1 MAPSRTLLFAQG
13 ITAPAPLSLRISS
26 LTGQRLCPGRKHK
39 NILNNLLIPK
49 LPPRIVL
56 PKRLTSVRAVSNADA
71 AASSGAS
78 SNANSNA
85 AKPSDVSQQRGGL
98 LFALY
103 KFTRPHTIRGTI
115 LGSISGCAR
124 AILESPSAIDW
135 ALIPRA
141 VMGMLALL
149 FGNAVIVGVNQIY
162 DVRLDRINKPFLP
175 LASNEMSKRVAWFV
189 VIISAILGLFI
200 VKRFFSPLIFG
211 LYAFG
216 MVFGTLYSV
225 PPFRFKR
232 YPFLAAITISCVRG
246 FLMNFGVYHATKS
259 ALGVPFAWSPP
270 ITFLAI
276 FMSVFATVIA
286 LSKDLPDIRG
296 DIAEGVPTFAS
307 TVGPARMIRVV
318 YFMLGLNYIAA
329 ILVAF
334 FAPPTAFHRL
344 PLGIGHAVL
353 GAWLMSYMSSVDP
366 TSMQSIKKFYAFI
379 WKLFYAEY
387 LLFPFI

>member
-1 MAPSRTLLFAQG
+1 MAPSLIPLFVQSTSLASS
-13 ITAPAPLSLRISS
+13 ILRISS
-26 LTGQRLCPGRKHK
+26 LTGHQLCSGRRHKDSLKHSPVP
-39 NILNNLLIPK
+39 NFHSHT
-49 LPPRIVL
+49 VL
-56 PKRLTSVRAVSNADA
+56 PRRKTPVCAVSNADA
-71 AASSGAS
+71 T
-78 SNANSNA
+78 ANSGGSSDANPNA
-85 AKPSDVSQQRGGL
+85 SELPEISHKRSGL
-98 LFALY
+98 AFALY

-124 AILESPSAIDW
+124 AVLESPSAIDW
-135 ALIPRA
+135 GLIPRA

-149 FGNAVIVGVNQIY
+149 FGNAYIVGINQIY

-189 VIISAILGLFI
+189 IVTSAILGLFI
-200 VKRFFSPLIFG
+200 VKRFFSSLIFG

-216 MVFGTLYSV
+216 MVFGTLYSI

-232 YPFLAAITISCVRG
+232 YPLLAAITISCVRG

-307 TVGPARMIRVV
+307 SIGPARMIHTV
-318 YFMLGLNYIAA
+318 YIMLGLNYIAA

-334 FAPPTAFHRL
+334 FAPPTAFNRL
-344 PLGIGHAVL
+344 PLGIGHAIL
-353 GAWLMSYMSSVDP
+353 GAWLMSYMPSVDP

>member
-1 MAPSRTLLFAQG
+1 MVRTLTLFFATGTVAPSSPTFR
-13 ITAPAPLSLRISS
+13 SCS
-26 LTGQRLCPGRKHK
+26 LTGHLLCSSRNRRSSWSHSP
-39 NILNNLLIPK
+39 IPK
-49 LPPRIVL
+49 LPPRTTAS
-56 PKRLTSVRAVSNADA
+56 KRLCPIRAVSNTDA
-71 AASSGAS
+71 AVDSSTGPDGS
-78 SNANSNA
+78 SNASELPVAN
-85 AKPSDVSQQRGGL
+85 QQRSGL
-98 LFALY
+98 AFALY

-115 LGSISGCAR
+115 LGSVSGCAR
-124 AILESPSAIDW
+124 AVIESPNAIDW

-141 VMGMLALL
+141 VIGMFALL
-149 FGNAVIVGVNQIY
+149 FGNAFIVGINQIY
-162 DVRLDRINKPFLP
+162 DVRLDQINKPFLP
-175 LASNEMSKRVAWFV
+175 LASNEMSKKVAWTV
-189 VIISAILGLFI
+189 VISSAILGLFL
-200 VKRFFSPLIFG
+200 VKRFFAPLIFG

-216 MVFGTLYSV
+216 MVFGALYSI

-232 YPFLAAITISCVRG
+232 YPLLAAITISCVRG

-296 DIAEGVPTFAS
+296 DVAEGVPTFAS
-307 TVGPARMIRVV
+307 SVGPARMIRIV
-318 YFMLGLNYIAA
+318 YFMLGLNYISA

-334 FAPPTAFHRL
+334 FAPPAAFHRL

-353 GAWLMSYMSSVDP
+353 GAWLMSYMPSVDP
-366 TSMQSIKKFYAFI
+366 SSMQSIKKFYAFI